1 MSDYFRDYS
10 AVSQSMLKVFCQRRR
25 LYHDYYVA
33 RTVEPPQPTD
43 AMRKGTAT
51 HTAVLEP
58 DKFNLLVKTYPRSV
72 LAKNGAASTN
82 DAKAFREEHEARGCV
97 VLKDSEAADVRAMA
111 ESVRRTIVTA
121 GLSVPCEREVE
132 TRWTCS
138 ETGLSLKARIDWL
151 IPGRRRVVL
160 DLKTCSDASPA
171 EFRRTCERLR
181 YGVQQA
187 QYEDATLSLYGV
199 NELPLFYFVAVED
212 SYPFACAIHELDV
225 ASAAD
230 SRVYRINK
238 LLELKA
244 CMESNDWCEP
254 WERRINSLSLRSLR
268 YEE

>member
-1 MSDYFRDYS
+1 MSDYFSDYS

-58 DKFNLLVKTYPRSV
+58 EKFDSLVKTYPKNI
-72 LAKNGAASTN
+72 LARNGAASTN
-82 DAKAFREEHEARGCV
+82 DSKAFREEHEASGCV
-97 VLKDSEAADVRAMA
+97 VLKESEADDVRAMA
-111 ESVRRTIVTA
+111 ESVQRTIIAA
-121 GLSVPCEREVE
+121 GLNVPCEREVE
-132 TRWTCS
+132 ARWICS
-138 ETGLSLKARIDWL
+138 ETGLPLKARIDWF
-151 IPGRRRVVL
+151 IPAKRPVVL
-160 DLKTCSDASPA
+160 DLKTCADASPA

-181 YGVQQA
+181 YGIQQA
-187 QYEDATLSLYGV
+187 QYEVAVPPYGDG
-199 NELPLFYFVAVED
+199 ELPLFYFVAVED

-225 ASAAD
+225 AAAID
-230 SRVYRINK
+230 ARLYRLNK
-238 LLELKA
+238 LRQLKA

-268 YEE
+268 FEE